1 MIKLLI
7 NEQKLKEELKNR
19 KKPIERTSIDIEDI
33 KKNKRMYV
41 ISNKAGS
48 NLKAG
53 IVDTLITNSNIFGK
67 LKKNRA
73 NIAIFEV
80 DERVS
85 PYIYNDI
92 KPKYTIITNILRD
105 SVKRNA
111 NTDYIV
117 DILRRKYTRRNK
129 NNSESEMIL

>member
-1 MIKLLI
+1 
-7 NEQKLKEELKNR
+7 
-19 KKPIERTSIDIEDI
+19 
-33 KKNKRMYV
+33 MYV

-67 LKKNRA
+67 LKKKRA

-129 NNSESEMIL
+129 NNSKSEMIL